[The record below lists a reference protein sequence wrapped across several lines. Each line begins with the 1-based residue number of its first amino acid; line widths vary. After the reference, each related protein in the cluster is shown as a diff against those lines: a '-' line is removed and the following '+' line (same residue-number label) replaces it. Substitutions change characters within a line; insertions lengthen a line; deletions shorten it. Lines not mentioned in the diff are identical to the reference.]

1 MVKKMSYITII
12 ERVRES
18 IINSLNELGFKTPF
32 FLISETPSPSFGDIS
47 TNVAFQIAKEMKL
60 SPYETATRIC
70 QQLTKNMPDLIS
82 SVEAHAS
89 GYINFFIDYASVAK
103 SVIDD
108 KEHCSIP
115 QAENS
120 LKISVEHT
128 SVNPNKALHV
138 GHARNVVIG
147 DTIARLL
154 SNYGHQITVLN
165 YIDDT
170 GIQVADVVLGIIHL
184 GLPAENRKYSKFDHY
199 IGDSVY
205 VEVNRAYE
213 QDKSLLEKR
222 KEVSK
227 KIEKGEGQESI
238 ISREITRKVL
248 KAQLETC
255 WRLGAEY
262 DLLNFES
269 DILATG
275 YWNEIFELL
284 KAKGIVKLQK
294 GGKFDGCWVMQGDED
309 EEEKVL
315 VRSDGTTV
323 YAAKDI
329 PYAAWKLGLIQDR
342 FYYELFCKQPSG
354 KELWSTTTVKK
365 SKYTIDKKFGGYDKT
380 IAVIDVGQSR
390 LQKFVK
396 KALLTLSEKGEQY
409 IHLAY
414 EKVFLSKRTAEQLFR
429 LEIED
434 KTGAVSMKGRTGI
447 YINVDNL
454 LEELKNKA
462 ITETRKR
469 NPNAEDAF
477 IDRIAEDIAVSALR
491 YELLKQDLNKV
502 IIFDIDE
509 SLKLEGD
516 TAPYLMYSYAR
527 ASSILSKAWQI
538 DSSSIKIPA
547 QLTQQEKNLILQI
560 SKFGYEF
567 LQAVDYLNPKPIVRY
582 SYNLAVA
589 FNNFYEKCPVLTA
602 PKDIADFRIAIVDA
616 FRAVMTKALDLI
628 GIRHPEAI

>member
-1 MVKKMSYITII
+1 VNSLSYLTI
-12 ERVRES
+12 VSKTKES
-18 IINSLNELGFKTPF
+18 IDNAIKELGMNLPEFV
-32 FLISETPSPSFGDIS
+32 ISETPSPTLGDIS
-47 TNVAFQIAKEMKL
+47 ANVAFPIAKETRA
-60 SPYETATRIC
+60 SPHEIALRIS
-70 QQLTKNMPDLIS
+70 QQISKNLPEFIS
-82 SVEAHAS
+82 RVNSHES
-89 GYINFFIDYASVAK
+89 GYINFFIDYEKVLKVLLSRKEYLKTPIAEK
-103 SVIDD
+103 S
-108 KEHCSIP
+108 
-115 QAENS
+115 
-120 LKISVEHT
+120 LLISVEHT
-128 SVNPNKALHV
+128 SVNPNKALHI

-147 DTIARLL
+147 DSIARIL
-154 SNYGHQITVLN
+154 SSYGHRITVLN

-184 GLPAENRKYSKFDHY
+184 GIPAENRKYSKFDHY

-269 DILATG
+269 DILSTG

-342 FYYELFCKQPSG
+342 FYYELFCNQPSG

-434 KTGAVSMKGRTGI
+434 KTGAVSMKGRSGI

>member
-1 MVKKMSYITII
+1 MSYITILSKA
-12 ERVRES
+12 RES
-18 IINSLNELGFKTPF
+18 IDNAIKELNMNIPQFVV
-32 FLISETPSPSFGDIS
+32 SETPSPEFGDIS
-47 TNVAFQIAKEMKL
+47 ANVAFSLAKEYHVPLHEIAVKISGQIAKNLPVYFSKVTPHE
-60 SPYETATRIC
+60 
-70 QQLTKNMPDLIS
+70 
-82 SVEAHAS
+82 S
-89 GYINFFIDYASVAK
+89 GYINFFIDYKKLAESIL
-103 SVIDD
+103 SG
-108 KEHCSIP
+108 KEHFRIP
-115 QAENS
+115 VAEKS
-120 LKISVEHT
+120 LAVSVEHT
-128 SVNPNKALHV
+128 SVNPNKALHI

-147 DTIARLL
+147 DTIARILT
-154 SNYGHQITVLN
+154 SYGHKITVLN

-170 GIQVADVVLGIIHL
+170 GVQVADVVLGIIHL
-184 GLPAENRKYSKFDHY
+184 GIPVEDAQSRKFDHY

-205 VEVNRAYE
+205 VEVNKAYE
-213 QDKSLLEKR
+213 QDKSLLDKR

-227 KIEKGEGQESI
+227 KIERGEGNESI
-238 ISREITRKVL
+238 IARDITRKVL

-269 DILATG
+269 DILGSG

-284 KAKGIVKLQK
+284 KAKGIITLQK
-294 GGKFDGCWVMQGDED
+294 GGKFDGCWVMQGDEE

-329 PYAAWKLGLIQDR
+329 PYAAWKLGLIKDR

-354 KELWSTTTVKK
+354 KELWSTTT
-365 SKYTIDKKFGGYDKT
+365 SKDSEYNAQKRFGNYDKT

-396 KALLTLSEKGEQY
+396 KALLSLSEKGEQY

-414 EKVFLSKRTAEQLFR
+414 EKVFLSKKTAEQLFG
-429 LEIED
+429 LQVAG
-434 KTGAVSMKGRTGI
+434 KTSSAISMKGRSGI

-454 LEELKNKA
+454 LEELKKKA
-462 ITETRKR
+462 AAETRKR
-469 NPNAEDAF
+469 NPDAETEF
-477 IDRIAEDIAVSALR
+477 IDKIAEDIAVSALR

-502 IIFDIDE
+502 IVFDIDE

-527 ASSILSKAWQI
+527 ASSIISKAWHV
-538 DSSSIKIPA
+538 DSSSIKIPDM
-547 QLTQQEKNLILQI
+547 LTQEEKNLILQI

-567 LQAVDYLNPKPIVRY
+567 LQAIQYLNPKPIVRY

-602 PKDIADFRIAIVDA
+602 PKEVADFRVAIVDA
-616 FRAVMTKALDLI
+616 FRAAMMKSLDLI
-628 GIRHPEAI
+628 GIRHPESI